1 LKTHRSIEDIEGLKS
16 TVATIGTFDG
26 VHLGHRAVINQ
37 LIAFAKERNA
47 ETLIITF
54 EPHPRIVLNKDVT
67 NLRFIN
73 NLKEKE
79 KLLAKAGVDHLLILP
94 FTSEFSKLSARD
106 FIQTYLIDKLHIQ
119 AMIVG
124 YDHHFG
130 RMDNGDEDVT
140 ILLKEYGIDVERIAV
155 KDVGNISVSSTK
167 IRKAIMEGDIPYAN
181 RLLGYAYGLCGTV
194 IHGNKLGRTIGFP
207 TANIMLAFKLKLLPQ
222 DGVYAAYATFKEKR
236 YKAMLNIGFKPTV
249 LGSSRSIEVHLFD
262 FDEEIYGEFLEVQL
276 IEKVRN
282 EKTFSSLDKLKEQLE
297 KDRLVV
303 AEILSNSSLLDFLR

>member
-1 LKTHRSIEDIEGLKS
+1 MKTHRSIEEIEDLKS
-16 TVATIGTFDG
+16 PVATIGTFDG
-26 VHLGHRAVINQ
+26 VHLGHRAVISQ
-37 LIAFAKERNA
+37 LTALAKELDA

-79 KLLAKAGVDHLLILP
+79 KLLDQEGIDHLLILP
-94 FTSEFSKLSARD
+94 FTSDFSKLTARA
-106 FIQTYLIDKLHIQ
+106 FIQTYLIDKLHIK

-140 ILLKEYGIDVERIAV
+140 VLLKEYGIEVERIAV
-155 KDVGNISVSSTK
+155 KDVGDISVSSTK
-167 IRKAIMEGDIPYAN
+167 IRKAIMDGDIPYAN
-181 RLLGYAYGLCGTV
+181 RLLGYHYGLCGTV

-207 TANIMLAFKLKLLPQ
+207 TANLMLSFKLKLLPQ
-222 DGVYAAYATFKEKR
+222 DGVYAAFVFFKGKQ

-249 LGSSRSIEVHLFD
+249 LGSSRSIEVHLFN
-262 FDEEIYGEFLEVQL
+262 FDEEIYGEYLEVEL
-276 IEKVRN
+276 IQKVRN
-282 EKTFSSLDKLKEQLE
+282 EKTFSSLSKLKEQLE
-297 KDRLVV
+297 SDRETVIK
-303 AEILSNSSLLDFLR
+303 ILA